1 MYRERDKYGMKNL
14 EQERDGENCME
25 TKENESVTK
34 RKGKNKKWE
43 REEKLWKIKRM
54 ET

>member
-1 MYRERDKYGMKNL
+1 
-14 EQERDGENCME
+14 ME

-43 REEKLWKIKRM
+43 REEKKVMENKENGNVMKKDREEKKQTRM
-54 ET
+54 QI

>member
-1 MYRERDKYGMKNL
+1 
-14 EQERDGENCME
+14 ME

-43 REEKLWKIKRM
+43 RVEKKVMENKENGNVMKKDREEKKQIRM
-54 ET
+54 QI